1 MSAPESA
8 PHGKGPAIPARDPYV
23 ELAEKIFINLAA
35 RVYGTLSSSEQR
47 KPDPKA
53 LAAFSFK
60 LADAF
65 EEATTETPRKQAE
78 MEARR
83 KAAVKIDQI
92 DVSSFINKPKS

>member
-8 PHGKGPAIPARDPYV
+8 PAGKAPAAPAKDPYV

-35 RVYGTLSSSEQR
+35 RVYGTLAAGDQR

-92 DVSSFINKPKS
+92 DVSSFIKPKS